1 MNRRKAALKLS
12 SMTLMMMILLVVVLS
27 SGNSNAFQF
36 RTSSHDRS
44 LPHTSFSSNES
55 TRPKIVSFK
64 RKRSVTSL
72 KMSSRNDDWNNNL
85 HVVQE
90 KRSFHQ
96 LDETSTN
103 DAQVPPPG
111 VDNESNKQEA
121 TNLLSQFLKFRSSL
135 AERYKKMPPI
145 QVEDMNVLLYDI
157 FLIVNL
163 TASISF
169 WVTHRMDLNY
179 LSMALSEG
187 CLFSCF
193 WIIAGL
199 YHGSFL
205 WSSVDGHFGSSDERG
220 GPKAAAMLA
229 ANTFVNATSLRLL
242 FALIVA
248 IFQHRPVGASP
259 SEELLPLEIGFGL
272 VLMASWRALHS
283 SFVPRI

>member
-1 MNRRKAALKLS
+1 
-12 SMTLMMMILLVVVLS
+12 MTVMMILLVVVLS

-36 RTSSHDRS
+36 RTSHGRS
-44 LPHTSFSSNES
+44 LTHTSFSSNES
-55 TRPKIVSFK
+55 TRPKIASFK
-64 RKRSVTSL
+64 RKRAVTSL
-72 KMSSRNDDWNNNL
+72 NMSSWNDDWNNNL
-85 HVVQE
+85 HVQE

-103 DAQVPPPG
+103 NAQVPPPG

-121 TNLLSQFLKFRSSL
+121 TNPLSQFLEFRSSL

-248 IFQHRPVGASP
+248 VFQHRPVGASP